1 MLRLWVGKIAV
12 VHLAEQSTKETREIL
27 FEVVGQCAHVLRL
40 LFLSVGNLSRKQAKE
55 NVFQKL
61 GTFFTRFRYRSP
73 PFHSA

>member
-1 MLRLWVGKIAV
+1 
-12 VHLAEQSTKETREIL
+12 
-27 FEVVGQCAHVLRL
+27 LRL